1 MIGVKFC
8 NLKLRNPA
16 VLASGILGTT
26 VPILKRVYENGAA
39 AVTIKSIGPEKREGH
54 PNPKLLVLENSIVN
68 CVGLPSA
75 GYKNMKKKFLE
86 LQKLKFPV
94 IWSIYGSSITDYVNI
109 TKEILKY
116 KPDMIELNISCPN
129 KEDGLVFGADK
140 NLTRKLI
147 SSVKKVSK
155 KVPIMPKLTPNVLD
169 IADIAKA
176 CEKAGADAIS
186 AINTVTGM
194 LINVETGKPV
204 LSYKTG
210 GLSGPLIKPIA
221 LRCVYDIYEEVKIPI
236 LGMGGICN
244 GRDAL
249 EMIMAGANAVGVG
262 SAIYYR
268 GIGVFNKIV
277 NEMKALMKKNNYKSI
292 KEIIG
297 RAHE

>member
-1 MIGVKFC
+1 METKFC
-8 NLKLRNPA
+8 NIKLKNPT

-26 VPILKRVYENGAA
+26 VPILKRVYNNGAG
-39 AVTIKSIGPEKREGH
+39 AVTIKSIGPGLREGH
-54 PNPKLLVLENSIVN
+54 PNPKLLVLEQGIIN
-68 CVGLPSA
+68 CVGLPNP

-94 IWSIYGSSITDYVNI
+94 IWSIYGSSIQDYVNI

-129 KEDGLVFGADK
+129 KEDGMVFGCDK
-140 NLTRKLI
+140 NLTKKLV
-147 SSVKKVSK
+147 SSVKKIAK
-155 KVPIMPKLTPNVLD
+155 AVPIMPKLTPNVTD
-169 IADIAKA
+169 IVEIAKA
-176 CEKAGADAIS
+176 CEKARADAVC

-194 LINVETGKPV
+194 LVNVETGKHV
-204 LSYKTG
+204 LSYKKG
-210 GLSGPLIKPIA
+210 GLSGTLIKPIA

-236 LGMGGICN
+236 LGVGGITY

-249 EMIMAGANAVGVG
+249 EMIMAGASAVGIG

-268 GIGVFNKIV
+268 GIDVFNKII
-277 NEMKALMKKNNYKSI
+277 NEMKVLMKKNKYKSI

-297 RAHE
+297 IAHE

>member
-1 MIGVKFC
+1 M
-8 NLKLRNPA
+8 
-16 VLASGILGTT
+16 
-26 VPILKRVYENGAA
+26 
-39 AVTIKSIGPEKREGH
+39 KSLFWCYH
-54 PNPKLLVLENSIVN
+54 QY
-68 CVGLPSA
+68 C
-75 GYKNMKKKFLE
+75 
-86 LQKLKFPV
+86 
-94 IWSIYGSSITDYVNI
+94 
-109 TKEILKY
+109 
-116 KPDMIELNISCPN
+116 ISQ
-129 KEDGLVFGADK
+129 VFGADK